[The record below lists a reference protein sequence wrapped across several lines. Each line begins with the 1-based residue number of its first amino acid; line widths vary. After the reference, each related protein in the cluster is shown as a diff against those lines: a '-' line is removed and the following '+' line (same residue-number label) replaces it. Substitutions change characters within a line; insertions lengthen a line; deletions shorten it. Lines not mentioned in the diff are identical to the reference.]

1 MKALPLCL
9 IAALALPPCGCTPT
23 PPLDRIVSAES
34 PSALT
39 YWRQRNEDNLTPAQ
53 WEDFDAALREVQ
65 MKIKIDAAGKDSDGV
80 ESLVCPKVAGQTVR
94 KVLQTGFEL
103 KLARL
108 DAEGAQLV
116 DFIHKNTALKP
127 GSTQTTEELMDRVYT
142 QVSLLHAVDKDME
155 ETSQKL
161 DLLLQRPHVPHKPHE
176 PPP

>member
-1 MKALPLCL
+1 LKSIRIPILSA
-9 IAALALPPCGCTPT
+9 IGLALFGCTPT

-34 PSALT
+34 PSALA
-39 YWRQRNEDNLTPAQ
+39 YWRERNEDNLTPAQ

-80 ESLVCPKVAGQTVR
+80 ESIVCAKIAGQTVR

-116 DFIHKNTALKP
+116 DFIHKNTAMKP
-127 GSTQTTEELMDRVYT
+127 GSTQTREELLDKVYT
-142 QVSLLHAVDKDME
+142 QVALLHAVDKDME

-161 DLLLQRPHVPHKPHE
+161 DLLLQRPHTPHKPHE